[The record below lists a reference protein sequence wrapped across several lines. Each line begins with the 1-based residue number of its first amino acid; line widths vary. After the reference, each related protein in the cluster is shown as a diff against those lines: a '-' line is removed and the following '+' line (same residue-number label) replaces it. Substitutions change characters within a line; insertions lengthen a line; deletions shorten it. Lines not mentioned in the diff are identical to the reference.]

1 MKDQRFNVLRFSDEE
16 VFKNLDGVVEKIYEN
31 L

>member
-1 MKDQRFNVLRFSDEE
+1 MKDQGFNVLRFSDEE